1 MRSWPRGCGS
11 CAVCV
16 RGDENLCAKPRFLGV
31 HCDRRLLR
39 SHHRAASERPD
50 RARRARS
57 GERGTLRVLGGDDY
71 GALRKLLDVYPAEPI
86 VVIGAGGLG
95 LMCLSIL
102 KALGGKGAVVVDIDE
117 RKRRAALECGALAA
131 VDSKDPHVITEIPRA
146 AQGPVRGVVDL
157 VGSPETAA
165 LGFDLLPKGGKL
177 VIVGLFGGGAPWAL
191 PLIPIKAATIQGS
204 YVGNLQELRELVE
217 LARTGAVPA
226 IPITRRPLEEA
237 GAALEDLREGKF
249 SAAALCSHRRR
260 QPSRSFFAQVCRRD
274 PQASQIPAERH
285 ELSGGDYLNAPLSE
299 AWPWGDVRPLVSGRL
314 ARVLDEP
321 PPSGSRA
328 SGARRNIASPQD
340 LRSPRWDQGPAP
352 ARAAGRPHRDVP
364 TLARSGL
371 VRRARLRACA
381 AFDR

>member
-1 MRSWPRGCGS
+1 MVDFAVQLEAVDVGTPEPTGTQVLLRVRAAGVCHSDLHIWEGGYDLGFGRRMSLKDRGIQVPLTLGHETAGEVVAVGPEARGAVRPGEMRLIYPWIGCGS

-31 HCDRRLLR
+31 YCDGGYSDHITVPHPKYLIELDGLDPV
-39 SHHRAASERPD
+39 SAAPY
-50 RARRARS
+50 ACS
-57 GERGTLRVLGGDDY
+57 GVTTY
-71 GALRKLLDVYPAEPI
+71 GALQKLSDVYPAEPI

-131 VDSKDPHVITEIPRA
+131 VDGKDPHAITEIARA

-237 GAALEDLREGKF
+237 SAALEDLREGK
-249 SAAALCSHRRR
+249 
-260 QPSRSFFAQVCRRD
+260 
-274 PQASQIPAERH
+274 
-285 ELSGGDYLNAPLSE
+285 
-299 AWPWGDVRPLVSGRL
+299 LVGR
-314 ARVLDEP
+314 AVLTP
-321 PPSGSRA
+321 
-328 SGARRNIASPQD
+328 
-340 LRSPRWDQGPAP
+340 
-352 ARAAGRPHRDVP
+352 
-364 TLARSGL
+364 
-371 VRRARLRACA
+371 
-381 AFDR
+381 

>member
-1 MRSWPRGCGS
+1 VSAAPYACS
-11 CAVCV
+11 
-16 RGDENLCAKPRFLGV
+16 GV
-31 HCDRRLLR
+31 
-39 SHHRAASERPD
+39 
-50 RARRARS
+50 
-57 GERGTLRVLGGDDY
+57 TTY

-131 VDSKDPHVITEIPRA
+131 VDGKDPHVITEIARA

-237 GAALEDLREGKF
+237 GAALEDLREGK
-249 SAAALCSHRRR
+249 
-260 QPSRSFFAQVCRRD
+260 
-274 PQASQIPAERH
+274 
-285 ELSGGDYLNAPLSE
+285 
-299 AWPWGDVRPLVSGRL
+299 LVGR
-314 ARVLDEP
+314 AVLTP
-321 PPSGSRA
+321 
-328 SGARRNIASPQD
+328 
-340 LRSPRWDQGPAP
+340 
-352 ARAAGRPHRDVP
+352 
-364 TLARSGL
+364 
-371 VRRARLRACA
+371 
-381 AFDR
+381 